1 VRLCWRFN
9 QHWRTDAAHAEWERA
24 GDGKHPTARFRP
36 VTRGELL
43 RRYPP
48 DPSLDEVLKSA
59 SEVLKGAH
67 PGRAIAYWNAAIKL
81 LKKSKKVGY
90 VDGYA
95 GPGTALA
102 WTPEAIAERKQRKTW
117 QKAWCDEPLDIRPP
131 RESLVPLHAI
141 ATTAAREKR
150 LGRPRKQQAQG

>member
-24 GDGKHPTARFRP
+24 GDEKHPTARFSAI
-36 VTRGELL
+36 TRGGLL

-48 DPSLDEVLKSA
+48 DPSLDEVLD
-59 SEVLKGAH
+59 GAH
-67 PGRAIAYWNAAIKL
+67 PGRAIEYWNAAIKL
-81 LKKSKKVGY
+81 LKKSKKLGY
-90 VDGYA
+90 MDGYA

-102 WTPEAIAERKQRKTW
+102 WTSEAITERKQRKTW
-117 QKAWCDEPLDIRPP
+117 QKGWCDEPLDLRPP

-150 LGRPRKQQAQG
+150 LGRPRKLQAQG